1 MARPGDGGGRGTA
14 GAGGRRVYTLRAG
27 RRVPTLHAASENG
40 HLHIRSSDGSVP
52 RGQPPEPGRRPS
64 AGYPE
69 PADCSGTSLSSG
81 GTSRPLGYSARP
93 VSMKIHNR
101 MPNSNKAHTIKMK
114 NCGENINKE
123 TQFSPR
129 SFQFAWPFSH
139 GHSIKNN
146 CGKSELRLEHR
157 RT

>member
-1 MARPGDGGGRGTA
+1 MTTVPSAESPPTGGESSGLPPGKREAWWPGPVTA
-14 GAGGRRVYTLRAG
+14 GAGGRVYTLRAG
-27 RRVPTLHAASENG
+27 CRVPTLHAASEHG

-64 AGYPE
+64 ARYPE
-69 PADCSGTSLSSG
+69 PEDCSGTSLSSG
-81 GTSRPLGYSARP
+81 ATSLPLGYSARP

-123 TQFSPR
+123 TQFS
-129 SFQFAWPFSH
+129 
-139 GHSIKNN
+139 
-146 CGKSELRLEHR
+146 L
-157 RT
+157 